1 MVISEKDVKIEQM
14 VEKEDIKELKQL
26 NEAVILIFE
35 ITREKCLYVPSDQEH
50 CDLPKLAAK
59 AEKAARHLANARMHS
74 QRMTNLTKKVMN
86 DIKGIRSPKAK
97 RIKPLLTKR
106 ESEVIARCFTLNHWL
121 DEARKIVEQVK
132 VHIANL
138 YSPATFLPSVM
149 CKLVASDSNRAHQ
162 LITNII
168 ANMRELYSM
177 EKQIEHILKEAEE

>member
-35 ITREKCLYVPSDQEH
+35 ITREKCLYDPSDQKH
-50 CDLPKLAAK
+50 CDLPKLTAK

-121 DEARKIVEQVK
+121 DEARTIVEQVK
-132 VHIANL
+132 VHIVNL
-138 YSPATFLPSVM
+138 SRIPETDIM